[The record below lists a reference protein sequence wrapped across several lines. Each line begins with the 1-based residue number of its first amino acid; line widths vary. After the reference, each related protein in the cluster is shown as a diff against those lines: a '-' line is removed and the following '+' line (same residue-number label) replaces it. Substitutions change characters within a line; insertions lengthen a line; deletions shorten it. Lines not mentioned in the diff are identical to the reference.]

1 MNTFLVVGLGNPG
14 KEYEKTRHNIG
25 WMALDYIAKKRN
37 IKINKIKFQAT
48 YNTETVNDC
57 KVIYLKPQTFMNL
70 SGIAVQKAADYYNVP
85 ASKILIIHDDITLP
99 TGKLR
104 IRRQGSAGGHNGL
117 KSIIEALG
125 TNEFPRIKIGVSD
138 RQDDSDLKDWV
149 LGTFSKEDSETIE
162 KRFEKI
168 YNAVYAI
175 IDGNIEK
182 AMADCNKAETE

>member
-1 MNTFLVVGLGNPG
+1 
-14 KEYEKTRHNIG
+14 
-25 WMALDYIAKKRN
+25 
-37 IKINKIKFQAT
+37 
-48 YNTETVNDC
+48 
-57 KVIYLKPQTFMNL
+57 MNL
-70 SGIAVQKAADYYNVP
+70 SGIAVQKAADYYNIP